1 MKGVIIAAGYGTRF
15 LPVTK
20 TVPKEMLPIV
30 DTPAIDYV
38 LDEFEKAGIR
48 DVIIVTSRRKKS
60 LDDYFDREIELENIF
75 TSENKPDKL
84 DKIKPREGMHFS
96 FIRQQKMLGTGNAI
110 LLLKNLTGSEPFI
123 VAYPDDLFTGGN
135 VSSLLMEIYNNTGKG
150 VLAVEQ
156 QEGDVSSYG
165 VVEVSCAGST
175 GGIMR
180 LNRLVEKPPKGKEPS
195 KLVSV
200 GRYLF
205 TPDIYEHLET
215 GWKNHTGGE
224 YYHVYA
230 INQLA
235 AEDKLLCGVV
245 QGKRYDTGTPI
256 KYLETVIDFA
266 LAREDI
272 GEEIK
277 QLILKKATQLS

>member
-1 MKGVIIAAGYGTRF
+1 M
-15 LPVTK
+15 
-20 TVPKEMLPIV
+20 
-30 DTPAIDYV
+30 
-38 LDEFEKAGIR
+38 
-48 DVIIVTSRRKKS
+48 
-60 LDDYFDREIELENIF
+60 
-75 TSENKPDKL
+75 
-84 DKIKPREGMHFS
+84 
-96 FIRQQKMLGTGNAI
+96 
-110 LLLKNLTGSEPFI
+110 
-123 VAYPDDLFTGGN
+123 
-135 VSSLLMEIYNNTGKG
+135 
-150 VLAVEQ
+150 
-156 QEGDVSSYG
+156 
-165 VVEVSCAGST
+165 SCAGST

-215 GWKNHTGGE
+215 GWKNHAGGE

-277 QLILKKATQLS
+277 QLILKKAAQLS